1 MHIERGPVS
10 RAKKEKMKSFK
21 CTDGFVTKTISAA
34 TAQEAAEVY
43 AIASS
48 SVDVVEVDVDDNEIG
63 EHTTVE
69 VSYE

>member
-1 MHIERGPVS
+1 
-10 RAKKEKMKSFK
+10 MKSFK